1 MNLLVVAYRNLQ
13 RRRSRSTLTIAGI
26 AIAVAAIVALVGV
39 AESLESSFL
48 SLYDRQG
55 ADLVVQRRNGA
66 VQLSKGIPL
75 ALGEQIRGLKQTE
88 EVIAGLMDMV
98 AFEDAGLFMVIVN
111 GWEPDCPVL
120 DRVTLTN
127 GRRLQVGDRR
137 QVMLGR
143 ILAENL
149 QKSVGDT
156 IEIYAQPFEVVGIFE
171 SFSVFE
177 NGAVFMLLDELQR
190 QMDRPGQVTG
200 FVVQARQHGN
210 PRAIQ
215 ELRQQIEAL
224 DAEVAAVPCAEFV
237 AGLSQMRVA
246 HLMSQIVSAISLVIG
261 ASGVLNTMVISVLE
275 RRGELGALRAIGW
288 PRRRVMILIVTE
300 AIMLATMASAIGIA
314 VGISVVWGLAHWQLT
329 SNLVQGD
336 LSLTAWLTGGLM
348 ALVMAVVGAILP
360 AYQAAAVA
368 PATAMRSL

>member
-13 RRRSRSTLTIAGI
+13 RRRSRSTLTITGI
-26 AIAVAAIVALVGV
+26 GIAVAAIVALVGV

-48 SLYDRQG
+48 SLYDRRG

-75 ALGEQIRGLKQTE
+75 ALGDQIRELAETE

-120 DRVTLTN
+120 DRVTLTK

-246 HLMSQIVSAISLVIG
+246 HLMSQIVSAIALVIG

-275 RRGELGALRAIGW
+275 RRGELGALRAMGW

-300 AIMLATMASAIGIA
+300 AIMLATMASVIGIA
-314 VGISVVWGLAHWQLT
+314 VGTSVIWGLSHWQMT

-336 LSLTAWLTGGLM
+336 LSLSAWLTGGLM
-348 ALVMAVVGAILP
+348 ALLMAVVGALVP

-368 PATAMRSL
+368 PATAMRGL

>member
-1 MNLLVVAYRNLQ
+1 MNLLFVAYRNLHC
-13 RRRSRSTLTIAGI
+13 RRGRSALTIAGL
-26 AIAVAAIVALVGV
+26 AIAVTAIVALVGM
-39 AESLESSFL
+39 AESLQSSFQ
-48 SLYDRQG
+48 SLYDRRG
-55 ADLVVQRRNGA
+55 ADLVVQRRSGA

-75 ALGEQIRGLKQTE
+75 ELGDQMREMSQTE

-120 DRVTLTN
+120 ARVTLN
-127 GRRLQVGDRR
+127 AGRRLQAGDRR

-156 IEIYAQPFEVVGIFE
+156 VEIYAQPFEVVGIFE

-200 FVVQARQHGN
+200 FVVRARQHGDAQ
-210 PRAIQ
+210 AIQ
-215 ELRQQIEAL
+215 ELKQKIEAV
-224 DAEVAAVPCAEFV
+224 DSEVAAVPCAEFV
-237 AGLSQMRVA
+237 AGISQMRA
-246 HLMSQIVSAISLVIG
+246 ARLMSRIVAIVAFIIG
-261 ASGVLNTMVISVLE
+261 ATGVLNTMAISVLE
-275 RRGELGALRAIGW
+275 RRSELGALRAIGW
-288 PRRRVMILIVTE
+288 PRRRIICLILCE
-300 AIMLATMASAIGIA
+300 AGALATIATALGIVAGSAII
-314 VGISVVWGLAHWQLT
+314 LALARWHLT

-336 LSLTAWLTGGLM
+336 ISFTAWIEAALLAQLMGL
-348 ALVMAVVGAILP
+348 LGAFIP
-360 AYQAAAVA
+360 AWQGASLA
-368 PATAMRSL
+368 PAIAMHG

>member
-13 RRRSRSTLTIAGI
+13 RRRSRSTLTITGI

-48 SLYDRQG
+48 SLYDRRG

-75 ALGEQIRGLKQTE
+75 ALGDQIRELAETK

-111 GWEPDCPVL
+111 GWQPDCPVL
-120 DRVTLTN
+120 DRVTLTK
-127 GRRLQVGDRR
+127 GRRLQVGNRR

-156 IEIYAQPFEVVGIFE
+156 IEIYAQPFEIVGIFE

-246 HLMSQIVSAISLVIG
+246 HLMSQIVSAIALVIG

-275 RRGELGALRAIGW
+275 RRGELGALRAMGW

-300 AIMLATMASAIGIA
+300 AIMLATMASVIGIA
-314 VGISVVWGLAHWQLT
+314 VGTSVMWGLAHWQMT

-336 LSLTAWLTGGLM
+336 LSLSSWLTGTFM
-348 ALVMAVVGAILP
+348 ALLMAVVGAIVP

-368 PATAMRSL
+368 PTAMRGL

>member
-48 SLYDRQG
+48 SLYDRRG

-75 ALGEQIRGLKQTE
+75 ALGEQIRGLAETE

-120 DRVTLTN
+120 DRVTLTK

-177 NGAVFMLLDELQR
+177 NGAVFMPLDELQR

-246 HLMSQIVSAISLVIG
+246 HLMSQIVSAIALVIG

-275 RRGELGALRAIGW
+275 RRGELGALRAMGW
-288 PRRRVMILIVTE
+288 PRRRVMTLIVTE
-300 AIMLATMASAIGIA
+300 AIMLASAASVIGIV
-314 VGISVVWGLAHWQLT
+314 VGSSVIWGLAHWQMT

-336 LSLTAWLTGGLM
+336 LSLSAWLMGALM
-348 ALVMAVVGAILP
+348 ALLMAVVGAIVP
-360 AYQAAAVA
+360 AYQAAVVA
-368 PATAMRSL
+368 PATAMRGL

>member
-48 SLYDRQG
+48 SLYDRRG

-75 ALGEQIRGLKQTE
+75 ALGEQIRGLEQTK

-120 DRVTLTN
+120 DRVTLTK

-215 ELRQQIEAL
+215 ELRQKIEAL

-246 HLMSQIVSAISLVIG
+246 HLMSQIVSAIALVIG

-275 RRGELGALRAIGW
+275 RRGELGALRAMGW
-288 PRRRVMILIVTE
+288 PRRRVMMLIVTE
-300 AIMLATMASAIGIA
+300 AIMLASIASVLGIA
-314 VGISVVWGLAHWQLT
+314 VGTSVIWGLAHWQMT

-336 LSLTAWLTGGLM
+336 LSLSAWLTGAFM
-348 ALVMAVVGAILP
+348 ALLMAVVGAIVP
-360 AYQAAAVA
+360 AYQAANVA
-368 PATAMRSL
+368 PATAMRGL